1 MRSTPAREEYT
12 DAAKFFLD
20 EWPGILKN
28 WGFTKTAGRLH
39 GLLLISPKPMSSDE
53 LVATAGASRG
63 SISTQITAL
72 ESAGLVER
80 LKLLGQR
87 QQLFVALRDGE
98 AIQTAL
104 ASHLARRAIEPI
116 VQLDQSLSAI
126 TETND
131 LPWYLAIHNLG
142 ITFNG
147 GGETRRMKGP

>member
-1 MRSTPAREEYT
+1 MPSTPTLEEHS
-12 DAAKFFLD
+12 DAARFFLE

-39 GLLLISPKPMSSDE
+39 GLLLVSPAPMSSDE
-53 LVATAGASRG
+53 LFATTGASRG

-72 ESAGLVER
+72 ESAGLIER
-80 LKLLGQR
+80 LKILGQR
-87 QQLFVALRDGE
+87 QQLYVAHRDGE

-104 ASHLARRAIEPI
+104 ASHLARRAIQPI
-116 VQLDQSLSAI
+116 IQLDQSLSAI

-131 LPWYLAIHNLG
+131 LPWYQPIHSLG

-147 GGETRRMKGP
+147 GR